1 MGVEERA
8 EDDDDYKVT
17 WGTGI
22 HSHEFG
28 WLVWRKVCCIL
39 RQV

>member
-17 WGTGI
+17 WGPGI

-28 WLVWRKVCCIL
+28 WCGEKCI
-39 RQV
+39 VF